1 MAATEDELRELLERA
16 IRHVRAIN
24 TALAAESLTY
34 EELHE
39 LDRQMPLYQRAAR
52 LAKGAASVSTI
63 DDLGG
68 WESDFPEGG
77 DDA

>member
-1 MAATEDELRELLERA
+1 MAATDNELREMLGRA
-16 IRHVRAIN
+16 IGQVRAIN
-24 TALAAESLTY
+24 AALAAESLTY

-39 LDRQMPLYQRAAR
+39 LDRQIPLVQRAAR
-52 LAKGAASVSTI
+52 LAKGAMSVATI

-68 WESDFPEGG
+68 WDLSPEGG